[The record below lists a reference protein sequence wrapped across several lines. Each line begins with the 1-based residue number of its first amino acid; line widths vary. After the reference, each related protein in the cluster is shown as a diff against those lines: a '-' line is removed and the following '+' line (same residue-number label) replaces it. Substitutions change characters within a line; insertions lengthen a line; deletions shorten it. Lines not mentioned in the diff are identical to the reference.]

1 MAGGGPTS
9 DRSPVRPGPQRP
21 CRVPT
26 GPPSASRP
34 SPASNQS
41 TPAAPT
47 STPSIRPDVRAGS
60 SSTARPP
67 RSTAE
72 AADAA
77 TGRTP
82 MRLSENIQAASDRLH
97 HLPPAAVLTIH
108 NNARQYNN
116 SASNANA
123 ATSAG
128 ETPRRRAIPPGRV
141 AREESD
147 RTGRTTAEH
156 NGQANARRPTR
167 PPTVAPTPAATGP
180 NGTRTSRV
188 WTIIAAVVAYLCLV
202 HLAYHRGRD
211 GGSTLPRDIKIP
223 SVHDKFAR
231 GTALVDSIHRSL
243 ANPAIADAYKVPIRE
258 LSDQASVNQRN
269 TALGYQDVSDSL
281 RGVVT
286 LGWGDDAAA
295 PPARS
300 GTGRAPGVPGTL
312 LRVVWPWYPGPG
324 RDPAGGRAT
333 ARDFLRIAQQLD
345 QHAAAYIDSLG
356 QWNTTVTQIFDA
368 LEPERASAIHKA
380 THGRPSKYRH
390 LVDYIRNYNVVPPN
404 EDVRVLNRVGVSVC
418 RTRVMLGSLVE
429 TALRARKETA
439 DAARAVEGATTAC
452 EKRRKGC
459 GLLKEVVGGKAGR
472 VVSAWLMEHGRGN

>member
-1 MAGGGPTS
+1 
-9 DRSPVRPGPQRP
+9 
-21 CRVPT
+21 
-26 GPPSASRP
+26 
-34 SPASNQS
+34 
-41 TPAAPT
+41 
-47 STPSIRPDVRAGS
+47 
-60 SSTARPP
+60 
-67 RSTAE
+67 
-72 AADAA
+72 
-77 TGRTP
+77 